1 MKIKLILGCFLVALI
16 GGLLFV
22 VSYQSHKIDTLKTA
36 KNVLEANN
44 QVLLNRLEKE
54 HNDKLEISKK
64 NEQLKAIIDADKSG
78 FDWHYPLG
86 NNPVL
91 LEFKRL
97 HQN

>member
-64 NEQLKAIIDADKSG
+64 NKQLKATIDNYKGD
-78 FDWHYPLG
+78 FDWRA
-86 NNPVL
+86 NISSDPVL